1 MEKIEIQLNYF
12 IKIIPDKTHS
22 TITIC
27 KMEKIETQ
35 PNHLINIIL
44 NKMNSTITIE
54 DMDIGMTKNKM
65 IKNMGTIAKS
75 DIKSF
80 TEVMAAGNNISMIDQ
95 FDVEL
100 CPAHLDSNKLHMVN
114 MHNDDE

>member
-1 MEKIEIQLNYF
+1 MNTTIMIEEL
-12 IKIIPDKTHS
+12 
-22 TITIC
+22 
-27 KMEKIETQ
+27 
-35 PNHLINIIL
+35 
-44 NKMNSTITIE
+44 
-54 DMDIGMTKNKM
+54 DIGMTKNET
-65 IKNMGTIAKS
+65 IENMGTIAKL

-80 TEVMAAGNNISMIDQ
+80 TEIMAAGNNIFMIDQ